1 MALTKASY
9 SMIAGAAINVIDFGA
24 DPTGVADSTAAIQA
38 AINKQ
43 EALAQVFGRGAIQG
57 APLEN
62 YQVGTAPF
70 VYFPKGKYNISNV
83 LTYYGY
89 SKFVGE
95 QSIIYQSDP
104 TKDIFTSTT
113 INQNEFNN
121 LQFVGGNRH
130 IYAANGTNFEGVLL
144 KVYNCNFEA
153 NASYN
158 LYFDKIPSAG
168 GEQAV
173 ISGCRT
179 LNGALT
185 AYTEF
190 DFCEFNNC
198 WFEFRAIT
206 FPNNTAQFV
215 NKGSMKI
222 VDCCFVPGSDS
233 LNSPTDFRRYVDAY
247 ASLEI
252 TRCRFGSEGGGG
264 CPIVYS
270 FINQLSNSSYPYQG
284 DIIVIRDCEAVATG
298 GSNRLDRGF
307 IVAKSGLPQVIEIA
321 GNGYSFDGP
330 FINTSQFTG
339 AISLATYLASYTNIL
354 SRIFTFN
361 VSTNSKFGGTLTSNS
376 TDDALLLPWTA
387 YDIAGTSIKTYYRNT
402 QYTKKTY
409 ADDLLQGR
417 SILQTSSSSG
427 VAIFNTGIFYSE
439 YNNASIWELHMT
451 GNPDFSASAFYS
463 LPQTG
468 TISIGTTNVGTPP
481 SQEIIYTTGVVPNF
495 TGLTEFTITTV
506 FWNGT
511 TETSN
516 VPNGTTNAQIRI
528 KVSGYSA
535 GNEGAGTFLYLTRRL

>member
-1 MALTKASY
+1 MSLTKASY

-24 DPTGVADSTAAIQA
+24 DPTGVTDSTTAIQA
-38 AINKQ
+38 AIDKQ
-43 EALAQVFGRGAIQG
+43 QALAQTYARAAIQG
-57 APLEN
+57 PTLEN
-62 YQVGTAPF
+62 YAVGTAPF
-70 VYFPKGKYNISNV
+70 VYFPKGKYNISNE

-95 QSIIYQSDP
+95 QSFIYQSDA
-104 TKDIFTSTT
+104 TKDIFTSNT

-121 LQFVGGNRH
+121 LQFIGGKRH
-130 IYAANGTNFEGVLL
+130 IYAANGTNFEGVMIR
-144 KVYNCNFEA
+144 VYNCNFEA

-173 ISGCRT
+173 VSGCRT
-179 LNGALT
+179 LAGALT

-206 FPNNTAQFV
+206 MPNDTAQFV
-215 NKGSMKI
+215 NKGAMKL

-233 LNSPTDFRRYVDAY
+233 LNSATDFRRYVDAY
-247 ASLEI
+247 ANLEI

-270 FINQLSNSSYPYQG
+270 FINQFINTSYPYQG
-284 DIIVIRDCEAVATG
+284 DIIVIRDCEAVACG
-298 GSNRLDRGF
+298 GSNRLDTGF

-321 GNGYSFDGP
+321 GNGFSFDGP

-339 AISLATYLASYTNIL
+339 AISLATYLASYTAIN
-354 SRIFTFN
+354 SKIFTFN
-361 VSTNSKFGGTLTSNS
+361 VSNNSKFSGTLTSNS

-387 YDIAGTSIKTYYRNT
+387 YDKATSSLKQYYRNT
-402 QYTKKTY
+402 LYTKKVY
-409 ADDLLQGR
+409 VDDLLQGR
-417 SILQTSSSSG
+417 SFLQTSSTAG
-427 VAIFNTGIFYSE
+427 VAIFDTGIFYSV
-439 YNNASIWELHMT
+439 YDRASIWELQMT
-451 GNPDFSASAFYS
+451 GNPLFSGSVFYS

-468 TISIGTTNVGTPP
+468 TIIVGTTNVGAPP
-481 SQEIIYTTGVVPNF
+481 EQQIIYTAGVVPNF
-495 TGLTEFTITTV
+495 TGLTEFTITAV
-506 FWNGT
+506 FWDGT

-516 VPNGTTNAQIRI
+516 VTYGDTSTQIRI
-528 KVSGYSA
+528 KVSGYEV
-535 GNEGAGTFLYLTRRL
+535 GNEGENTALYLTRRL